1 MVRGSGAFFFHIV
14 LSEVTL
20 RPCDSNSPVSCTV
33 VPSAARRS
41 PPSACAVAVRLD
53 VCLRFALRLVGY
65 STVLMPQLRHGQTPR
80 TVGVKV
86 SKVLQYKLAV

>member
-1 MVRGSGAFFFHIV
+1 MDF
-14 LSEVTL
+14 LL
-20 RPCDSNSPVSCTV
+20 REAEPPMNNFRVSCLRR
-33 VPSAARRS
+33 SAVRRS